1 MAETVVRQRFRP
13 PAEVPEPVRVRRRRP
28 LPGGRALVGGL
39 LVALSAVGIFAGYLG
54 ATADESRLY
63 AVARADLAVGH
74 RITAGDLGRARLEL
88 PPSVDQ
94 LAFAQPGTLV
104 GAVVLGPVGRGE
116 LLQRSDV
123 LVGGDVA
130 GTGREISFPV
140 EAARAVDGQLRT
152 GELIDVLATYGSGAD
167 AFTAVIARG
176 ARIAGRSEPTGG
188 LAGTGEQ
195 VVTLSVADAGTTL
208 AIAHAANA
216 GTLSLVRNLSAP
228 DARTPDAIVYR
239 TPSGEPGPPPASPV
253 PAPSQVSEVVAVPAP
268 PVGP

>member
-1 MAETVVRQRFRP
+1 MAETAVRQRFRL
-13 PAEVPEPVRVRRRRP
+13 PEEAPERARVRRRRP
-28 LPGGRALVGGL
+28 LPGGRAVVGGL

-63 AVARADLAVGH
+63 AVARSDLALGH
-74 RITAGDLGRARLEL
+74 RITAGDLDRARLEL
-88 PPSVDQ
+88 PPSVHQ
-94 LAFAQPGTLV
+94 LAFARPDALV
-104 GAVVLGPVGRGE
+104 GGVVLGPVGRGE

-123 LVGGDVA
+123 LVGGEVSA
-130 GTGREISFPV
+130 AGREISFPI

-176 ARIAGRSEPTGG
+176 ARIAGRSDPTGG

-195 VVTLSVADAGTTL
+195 VVTLSVADTTTTL

-228 DARTPDAIVYR
+228 DAVAPDAAVYR
-239 TPSGEPGPPPASPV
+239 TPSGDLRPGPI
-253 PAPSQVSEVVAVPAP
+253 PAPSAPVPEAVAPPAP